1 MLALKKQEFIG
12 TSAEHYELLH
22 AEQRGVSI
30 VWEKTG
36 RYGQKSWHKLAPDS
50 PEIPII
56 LSAQQGREDRYVTV
70 NEFHAWRVVRQL
82 KSLRALFVDIDAP
95 LQLDEL
101 LDALACAKLPA
112 PSFVMHTGRGL
123 HAYWLHAP
131 VPAQAL
137 PVWQRCQDTII
148 AALTSVGADK
158 SAKDCARV
166 LRLAGS
172 VNSKTGT
179 HVHGLVLDPEPWV
192 FRDLCDEILGHRVAH
207 EKPQAN
213 VRSIEAAR
221 AKAGARPS
229 TGSIYDRWYLVY
241 QDLLAIARWYDF
253 GGIPE
258 NNRNNWLF
266 ASAVALSW
274 FAHPETLEAELLGQA
289 RVWTPYLTE
298 KEVRAAYQA
307 PLERA
312 RMAAAGETIQW
323 QGIDIDPRYRMR
335 RSTLYELLQPII
347 PPALERTLRAVISDE
362 TRKEHKRETDAKR
375 WDKSRDAYLAE
386 NNASV
391 LKPWEALGFSRAT
404 YYRRKALG
412 SL

>member
-12 TSAEHYELLH
+12 TSAEHYDLLH
-22 AEQRGVSI
+22 TQQNGVSI

-36 RYGQKSWHKLAPDS
+36 RHGQKSWHKLAPDS
-50 PEIPII
+50 PEIPFI
-56 LSAQQGREDRYVTV
+56 LAAQQGKEDRYVTV

-82 KSLRALFVDIDAP
+82 KSLRSLFVDIDAP

-131 VPAQAL
+131 VPSQAL

-148 AALTSVGADK
+148 AALASAGADK
-158 SAKDCARV
+158 AAKDCARV

-192 FRDLCDEILGHRVAH
+192 FRDLCDEILGHRVA
-207 EKPQAN
+207 PQTK
-213 VRSIEAAR
+213 VRSIDAAR
-221 AKAGARPS
+221 AQSGARPR

-241 QDLLAIARWYDF
+241 QDLLAIGRWYDF

-258 NNRNNWLF
+258 HHRNNWLF

-274 FAHPETLEAELLGQA
+274 FAHPETLEAELIGQA

-298 KEVRAAYQA
+298 KEVRAAYQS

-312 RMAAAGETIQW
+312 RMAAQGETIRW
-323 QGIDIDPRYRMR
+323 QEMDVDPRYRMR

-347 PPALERTLRAVISDE
+347 PPDLERTLRAVISDE
-362 TRKEHKRETDAKR
+362 TRKEHKRETNGSKQTR
-375 WDKSRDAYLAE
+375 EAYLAE
-386 NNASV
+386 NNAST
-391 LKPWEALGFSRAT
+391 LKPWAALGISRAT

-412 SL
+412 TLNS

>member
-1 MLALKKQEFIG
+1 MLALKTQEFVS
-12 TSAEHYELLH
+12 TSAEHYDLLH
-22 AEQRGVSI
+22 SQQRGVSI
-30 VWEKTG
+30 VWEKTAAHG
-36 RYGQKSWHKLAPDS
+36 KKSWHKLAPDS
-50 PEIPII
+50 PEIPFI
-56 LSAQQGREDRYVTV
+56 LAAQQGKEDRYVTV

-82 KSLRALFVDIDAP
+82 KSLRSLFVDIDAS

-131 VPAQAL
+131 VPSQAL

-148 AALTSVGADK
+148 AALASAGADK
-158 SAKDCARV
+158 AAKDCARV

-179 HVHGLVLDPEPWV
+179 HVHGLVLDPEPWI
-192 FRDLCDEILGHRVAH
+192 FRDLCDEILGYRIAH
-207 EKPQAN
+207 EKPKAT

-221 AKAGARPS
+221 AKTGARQS

-241 QDLLAIARWYDF
+241 QDLLAIGRWYDF
-253 GGIPE
+253 GGIPPGH
-258 NNRNNWLF
+258 RNNWLF

-274 FAHPETLEAELLGQA
+274 FAHPETLEAELIGQA

-298 KEVRAAYQA
+298 KEVRAAYQS

-312 RMAAAGETIQW
+312 RMAAEGKTIEW
-323 QGIDIDPRYRMR
+323 QGMDIDPRYRMR

-362 TRKEHKRETDAKR
+362 TRKEHKRETNGSKQTR
-375 WDKSRDAYLAE
+375 EAYLAE
-386 NNASV
+386 NNAST
-391 LKPWEALGFSRAT
+391 LKPWAALGISRAT

-412 SL
+412 TL